1 LSGSAANLVLAFAGT
16 VTEHTGTIE
25 ATGTTTVAQA
35 NTLDAATTGV
45 ITATIQDEATTLA
58 TLTGTGNAYT
68 ITLDNDDAASLAEL
82 VTINA
87 ATTGSITLNALS
99 IAENYSGSSADLV
112 SAFAGT
118 VTEHTG
124 TVTIADAPTLAQL
137 VTINAET
144 TGAITL
150 STTNGALSGSAANLV
165 LAFAGTVTTHTGTVT
180 ITDEPTASQL
190 KTINDA
196 TTGAITLNDVDGALS
211 GSAANLVDA
220 FAGTV
225 TEHEGTVA
233 VTTAASTSQL
243 TTIDAAT
250 TGVITVTTTTVGA
263 NIDYDLTTDLAAD
276 GSTDLANF
284 TGLTTIN
291 ASEAGNTAMTITA
304 ADIFAANDTTGDLTF
319 NVTGTD
325 GGSDTLDL
333 SEGAES
339 WSTADSVAHVAMLQQ
354 NTTGTVWGTLS

>member
-1 LSGSAANLVLAFAGT
+1 LPLQAQLT
-16 VTEHTGTIE
+16 TI
-25 ATGTTTVAQA
+25 
-35 NTLDAATTGV
+35 DAATTGTLTYTS
-45 ITATIQDEATTLA
+45 ITDTASNLSTNTGSYVTSNKTVTISEGSTA
-58 TLTGTGNAYT
+58 TLTELVNINADT
-68 ITLDNDDAASLAEL
+68 SGAITLSTETIAA
-82 VTINA
+82 
-87 ATTGSITLNALS
+87 
-99 IAENYSGSSADLV
+99 NYSGSATNLSN
-112 SAFAGT
+112 AFAGT

-124 TVTIADAPTLAQL
+124 TVTITGSVNVSKLKAINDA
-137 VTINAET
+137 T
-144 TGAITL
+144 TGDITL
-150 STTNGALSGSAANLV
+150 QVTSDALFGTASDLAD
-165 LAFAGTVTTHTGTVT
+165 AFAGTVTTHTGTVI

-339 WSTADSVAHVAMLQQ
+339 WSTADSGSTYTATGNFDGVAG
-354 NTTGTVWGTLS
+354 NETYTINITDISSITI